1 MSLLLSLSAPLW
13 AAGEEGMEAV
23 RLQLLWKH
31 QFQFAGYY
39 VAKEKGYYAAE
50 GMAVD
55 IREFNNEVDLVG
67 DALSGQSDFVIG
79 RSSLLIDKANGAPIV
94 ALLAAFQQSP
104 LMLLTRGTAEI
115 ADAKALDG
123 KRIMVTTDAKQ
134 VGEILAMLLKSGIA
148 AEDFVHQ
155 PHSFNLQDL
164 IDGKTD
170 AYGAY
175 ISNEPFQMQQRGLP
189 YGVIHPRDY
198 GYDIYS
204 DILFTS
210 EQYVQQNPM
219 KTLAF
224 TEASRRG
231 WEYAFANIEE
241 TARLIFDKYNTQGR
255 SLEALIFEG
264 QALKELAYAGG
275 VPFGSMSM
283 ERFQEMAQ
291 IYRIVGELERDF
303 DISGI
308 IYQPPKS
315 IAGLDLNA
323 EEQLYLAKNRRFQ
336 LCVNTSWLPY
346 EGIADEQYSGL
357 VSGYI
362 DHLSTLLGI
371 EFSLRSHPTFAQ
383 HLQAL
388 EQGRCDL
395 VAAAMQ
401 TPERAKSIDF
411 TSPYFSMPVAV
422 ATRGAIDDRDLFQ
435 QPLTILRGSA
445 FEEILRRRLP
455 DAQLIPVD
463 STEEGMTQ
471 VEQGKAVGYV
481 SAAAHLNIELQHNPR
496 NGFVISSP
504 FNDNWDLSLGV
515 YQNRL
520 LADILSKAIDAMSVA
535 EHQQIRTLWLPVP
548 FEAEFDY
555 RLLWQLSAVALLVLL
570 FLGYRNR
577 VISGYNRQLKV
588 LASVD
593 QLTGIN
599 NRYSLDTKLGDQIKI
614 ANRYDRNLSLIFFDI
629 DDFKMINDHYGHQ
642 VGDQILQQVANKV
655 ASSLREADI
664 FGRWGGEE
672 FLVLLPEVSRDQALQ
687 GAEKIRASIAKTHF
701 VQGIRLTCSFG
712 VTSYQ
717 TGDSVIDFV
726 SRADAGLYEAKRGDK
741 NCVRAC

>member
-1 MSLLLSLSAPLW
+1 MLLLAAPLW
-13 AAGEEGMEAV
+13 AATEQKLADV
-23 RLQLLWKH
+23 SLHLLWKH

-50 GMAVD
+50 GLDVD
-55 IREFNNEVDLVG
+55 IHEFTNEVDLVG

-79 RSSLLIDKANGAPIV
+79 RSSLLIEKANGAPVV

-104 LMLLTRGTAEI
+104 LMLLTRGTEEI

-123 KRIMVTTDAKQ
+123 KRIMVTGDAKQ
-134 VGEILAMLLKSGIA
+134 VGEILAMLLKSGITA
-148 AEDFVHQ
+148 DDFVHQ

-210 EQYVQQNPM
+210 ARYAEQHPIR
-219 KTLAF
+219 TLAF

-241 TARLIFDKYNTQGR
+241 TAQLIFDKYNTQER

-264 QALKELAYAGG
+264 RALKELAYAGD
-275 VPFGSMSM
+275 VPFGSLSM

-291 IYRIVGELERDF
+291 IYRIVGELGREY
-303 DISGI
+303 DISGFI
-308 IYQPPKS
+308 FEPPKPV
-315 IAGLDLNA
+315 AGLDLSA
-323 EEQLYLAKNRRFQ
+323 EEQLYLIKHRQ
-336 LCVNTSWLPY
+336 LNLCINPDWMPY
-346 EGIADEQYSGL
+346 EGMADEKYSG
-357 VSGYI
+357 VVAGYVEQ
-362 DHLSTLLGI
+362 LAARLGI
-371 EFSLRSHPTFAQ
+371 KFTLKPHPTFPQ
-383 HLQAL
+383 HLEAL
-388 EQGRCDL
+388 TQGQCDL

-401 TPERAKSIDF
+401 TPERAKNIDF
-411 TSPYFSMPVAV
+411 SSVYFSMPVAV
-422 ATRGAIDDRDLFQ
+422 VTRGARQQQELFK
-435 QPLTILRGSA
+435 QPLAILRGSA

-463 STEEGMTQ
+463 STAEGMDW
-471 VEQGKAVGYV
+471 VEQGKVAGYV
-481 SAAAHLNIELQHNPR
+481 SAAAHLSLELQQNPR
-496 NGFVISSP
+496 SGFVISTP
-504 FNDNWDLSLGV
+504 FNDTWDLSLGV

-520 LADILSKAIDAMSVA
+520 LADILSKAIDSISVA
-535 EHQQIRTLWLPVP
+535 DHQQIRAQWLPAP
-548 FEAEFDY
+548 FENEFDY
-555 RLLWQLSAVALLVLL
+555 QLLWQISAVAALVLL
-570 FLGYRNR
+570 FLVYRNR

-599 NRYSLDTKLGDQIKI
+599 NRYSLDTKLGDQINI
-614 ANRYDRNLSLIFFDI
+614 ASRYDRNLSLIFFDI
-629 DDFKMINDHYGHQ
+629 DDFKLINDRYGHQ
-642 VGDQILQQVANKV
+642 IGDQILQQVAATVVTN
-655 ASSLREADI
+655 LREADI

-672 FLVLLPEVSRDQALQ
+672 FLVLLPEVNRDQALL
-687 GAEKIRASIAKTHF
+687 GAEKIRAAIAKTHF

-717 TGDSVIDFV
+717 TGDSVSDFV
-726 SRADAGLYEAKRGDK
+726 SRADFGLYEAKRDDK